1 MEIPKFPIEIEMEGI
16 VFTAMGLR
24 KVSGRRWIAQAYTI
38 HPVLGRQEVVSPSV
52 LYRLAEQILNSAT
65 SN

>member
-1 MEIPKFPIEIEMEGI
+1 MDVPKFPIEIHMDGI
-16 VFTAMGLR
+16 TFTATGLR

-52 LYRLAEQILNSAT
+52 LYRLAEQILNGAQ
-65 SN
+65 